1 MHAGISSLHR
11 YFQDV
16 SQTKAPVKNMHIFLY
31 NGNTYFFNNANAFFL
46 LTITYEKFPLRDSIP
61 VQKNA
66 KS

>member
-1 MHAGISSLHR
+1 
-11 YFQDV
+11 
-16 SQTKAPVKNMHIFLY
+16 MHIFLY